1 MLAVEQ
7 MRGVE
12 MNSLQASEQVH
23 SATRKCYERLVQC

>member
-7 MRGVE
+7 KKGVA

-23 SATRKCYERLVQC
+23 SATCKCYERLV